1 MAGLLKAVGGLVIGI
16 AILFGIAT
24 LFSGSAAG
32 VAAGLI
38 GALSYAFNGAV
49 IFALGLM
56 LEHLEA
62 IRRECDRQSDML
74 TDLLR
79 KMPKTDASPREP
91 GVSQLDQLAKSSF
104 KSRDI

>member
-1 MAGLLKAVGGLVIGI
+1 MVIGI

-24 LFSGSAAG
+24 LFIGSAAG

-38 GALSYAFNGAV
+38 AALSYAFSGAG
-49 IFALGLM
+49 IYAFGLM

-62 IRRECDRQSDML
+62 IRGECGRQSDML

-79 KMPKTDASPREP
+79 RMPKTDAPPREP
-91 GVSQLDQLAKSSF
+91 GVSHLDQLAKSSF
-104 KSRDI
+104 KFKDI

>member
-24 LFSGSAAG
+24 LFIGSAAG

-38 GALSYAFNGAV
+38 GALSYAFSGAV

-79 KMPKTDASPREP
+79 KMPKTDASPRGP
-91 GVSQLDQLAKSSF
+91 GVSPLDQLAKSTF
-104 KSRDI
+104 KFKDI